1 MLSYQALLELSRS
14 DDVGQLTGRTV
25 ALAENMGFGLASAV
39 LLRGSLQRPSGLH
52 AFGNPPTGYEDAM
65 YSAGDGQRD
74 PLLTQLMARP
84 GHAQYDQ
91 GTYARA
97 GAADLWDAQAAF
109 GFRAGMA
116 VSIHAPTHAEAF
128 MLGVD
133 RPDAVP
139 SGPGLFLLQANL
151 QMLAMHAQAGAL
163 RILAMR
169 SGVNPT
175 DQLNRSERA
184 AVQTAG
190 ATVLRRKGRLMS
202 ISELGASPQLASA
215 ARKMGARTS
224 ADLVLKAVDGG
235 LIHP

>member
-1 MLSYQALLELSRS
+1 MLRYQALLELSAA
-14 DDVGQLTGRTV
+14 DTVDALTARTV
-25 ALAENMGFGLASAV
+25 ALAQDMGFGLASAV
-39 LLRGSLQRPSGLH
+39 LLRGPLERPSGLH
-52 AFGNPPTGYEDAM
+52 AFGNPPAGYEDAM
-65 YSAGDGQRD
+65 YSAGDGLRD

-97 GAADLWDAQAAF
+97 GASDLWDAQAAF

-133 RPDAVP
+133 RPDALP
-139 SGPGLFLLQANL
+139 SGPDLFLLQANL

-169 SGVNPT
+169 AGANPT

-202 ISELGASPQLASA
+202 ISELGASPALASA